1 MKIRAII
8 NLLRPKQWIKNSF
21 IFAPL
26 LFSRVEIDFNHCLNI
41 GITFLI
47 FSLAASAVYIY
58 NDIKDIDK
66 DKVHPTKSKK
76 RPLASGAIK
85 IGEAYFL
92 LIGILILLSVYF
104 FLNQSLTSVIVL
116 IYLTLNYF
124 YTIKLKYIPIFDVFS
139 IATGFVLRV
148 MAGNASLETNF
159 SEWMIISTFCL
170 SLYLATIKR
179 RQEILNSG
187 LNGRAVL
194 GKYTISFVDR
204 MAEFSSVSALLFYS
218 MFSILQRP
226 IFVYTI
232 PLVMFGLL
240 RYWYI
245 VELYKDGES
254 PTDVLYKDPQ
264 IQIVLMFWVIL
275 VFILGWLL

>member
-1 MKIRAII
+1 MKIRASIS
-8 NLLRPKQWIKNSF
+8 LLRPKQWIKNLF

-26 LFSRVEIDFNHCLNI
+26 LFSRVEIDFNHYLEI
-41 GITFLI
+41 GITFLV
-47 FSLAASAVYIY
+47 FSLAASAVYVY

-76 RPLASGAIK
+76 RPLASGVMK
-85 IGEAYFL
+85 INEAYFL
-92 LIGILILLSVYF
+92 LIALLVLLSAYF
-104 FLNQSLTSVIVL
+104 IINQSMTSVLIL

-148 MAGNASLETNF
+148 MAGNTSLETNF

-187 LNGRAVL
+187 LSGRDVL

-204 MAEFSSVSALLFYS
+204 MAEFSAVSALLFYS

-245 VELYKDGES
+245 VEIYKDGES

-264 IQIVLMFWVIL
+264 IQIVLIFWVFL